1 MALAEKRWGKAL
13 TLGTAVVA
21 ASLMATACSS
31 SKSSSGGSGGGG
43 NTGGRGPITYV
54 QGADTTG
61 VIPLIA
67 AGWNKDHAN
76 EKVTVKQQ
84 SAIADDQHQ
93 DLVQNFQAK
102 SSTYDVVSV
111 DVIWTA
117 EFAAKGWLQPL
128 TGSLKLDTS
137 KLLQAPV
144 KAATYAGTLYAGPSS
159 SDGGMLYYRKDLVK
173 NPPAQFK
180 WDDIKKTC
188 AQNLAKHCYVGQF
201 AKYEGEVCNVAE
213 WINAAGGAFL
223 KEDGKTPNID
233 TPEAKTGLQAL
244 VDMFK
249 SGYIPKEN
257 LGWQESQ
264 SLADFQAG
272 NAVFLRNWPYAVSQ
286 LAKPPSK
293 VIGKVGLAPLPG
305 PQGTGASTLGGH
317 NIAISAYSKHKA
329 TALDFIKYMESD
341 ATQRVLIEKAS
352 LAPIIDSLYTD
363 PTLVKN
369 FPYLPVLLKSI
380 QTAVPR
386 PVTPFYPAVSEAI
399 QVNTYA
405 ALQGTKDVSSALTDL
420 QKALQVATGG

>member
-13 TLGTAVVA
+13 TIGTAVVA

-31 SKSSSGGSGGGG
+31 SKKSGGGSGGS
-43 NTGGRGPITYV
+43 TGGTGPITYV

-67 AGWNKDHAN
+67 AGWNKDHAS

-84 SAIADDQHQ
+84 SALADDQHQ

-117 EFAAKGWLQPL
+117 EFAAKSWLQPL
-128 TGSLKLDTS
+128 TGNLKLDTS
-137 KLLQAPV
+137 NLLQAPV
-144 KAATYAGTLYAGPSS
+144 KAATYAGTLYAGPAS

-173 NPPAQFK
+173 NPPAQFT
-180 WDDIKKTC
+180 WDDINKIC
-188 AQNLAKHCYVGQF
+188 AKNLATHCYVGQF

-233 TPEAKTGLQAL
+233 TPEAKTGLTAL
-244 VDMFK
+244 VNMFK
-249 SGYIPKEN
+249 SGYIPKEA

-272 NAVFLRNWPYAVSQ
+272 RSVFLRNWPYAVSQ

-305 PQGTGASTLGGH
+305 PSGTGASTLGGH
-317 NIAISAYSKHKA
+317 NIAISAFSKHKA
-329 TALDFIKYMESD
+329 TALAFIKYMESE
-341 ATQRVLIEKAS
+341 ATQRTLIEKAS
-352 LAPIIDSLYTD
+352 LAPIIASLYTD

-399 QVNTYA
+399 QANTYA
-405 ALQGTKDVSSALTDL
+405 ALQGTKSVDTALSDL
-420 QKALQVATGG
+420 QKALQVATNS

>member
-1 MALAEKRWGKAL
+1 
-13 TLGTAVVA
+13 
-21 ASLMATACSS
+21 
-31 SKSSSGGSGGGG
+31 
-43 NTGGRGPITYV
+43 
-54 QGADTTG
+54 
-61 VIPLIA
+61 
-67 AGWNKDHAN
+67 
-76 EKVTVKQQ
+76 VTVKQQ

-128 TGSLKLDTS
+128 TGNLKLDTS

-173 NPPAQFK
+173 NPPAQFT
-180 WDDIKKTC
+180 WDDIKKIC

-223 KEDGKTPNID
+223 KDDGRAEHH
-233 TPEAKTGLQAL
+233 TPEAKTGMQAGGC
-244 VDMFK
+244 
-249 SGYIPKEN
+249 SGRLHPRKTWD
-257 LGWQESQ
+257 GRSQ

-286 LAKPPSK
+286 LGKPPSK

-329 TALDFIKYMESD
+329 TGLDFIKYIESD
-341 ATQRVLIEKAS
+341 ATAVQIERR
-352 LAPIIDSLYTD
+352 PIIDNCT
-363 PTLVKN
+363 PT
-369 FPYLPVLLKSI
+369 
-380 QTAVPR
+380 R
-386 PVTPFYPAVSEAI
+386 R
-399 QVNTYA
+399 
-405 ALQGTKDVSSALTDL
+405 
-420 QKALQVATGG
+420 

>member
-13 TLGTAVVA
+13 TIGTAVVA

-31 SKSSSGGSGGGG
+31 SKKSGGGSGGS
-43 NTGGRGPITYV
+43 TGGTGPITYV

-67 AGWNKDHAN
+67 AGWNKDHAS

-84 SAIADDQHQ
+84 SALADDQHQ

-102 SSTYDVVSV
+102 SSNYDVVSV

-117 EFAAKGWLQPL
+117 EFAAKSWLQPL
-128 TGSLKLDTS
+128 TGNLKLDTS
-137 KLLQAPV
+137 NLLQAPV
-144 KAATYAGTLYAGPSS
+144 KAATYAGTLYAGPAS

-173 NPPAQFK
+173 NPPAQFT
-180 WDDIKKTC
+180 WDNINKIC
-188 AQNLAKHCYVGQF
+188 AQNLATHCYVGQF

-233 TPEAKTGLQAL
+233 TPEAKTGLTAL
-244 VDMFK
+244 VNMFK
-249 SGYIPKEN
+249 SGYIPKEA

-272 NAVFLRNWPYAVSQ
+272 RSVFLRNWPYAVSQ

-305 PQGTGASTLGGH
+305 PSGTGASTLGGH
-317 NIAISAYSKHKA
+317 NIAISAFSKHKA
-329 TALDFIKYMESD
+329 TALAFIKYMESE
-341 ATQRVLIEKAS
+341 ATQRTLIEKAS
-352 LAPIIDSLYTD
+352 LAPIIASLYTD

-399 QVNTYA
+399 QANTYA
-405 ALQGTKDVSSALTDL
+405 ALQGTKSVDTALSDL
-420 QKALQVATGG
+420 QKALQVATNS